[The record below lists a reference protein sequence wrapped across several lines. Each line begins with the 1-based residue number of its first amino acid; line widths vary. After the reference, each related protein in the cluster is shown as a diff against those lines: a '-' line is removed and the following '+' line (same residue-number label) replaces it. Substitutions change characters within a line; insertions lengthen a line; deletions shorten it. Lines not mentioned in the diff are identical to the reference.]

1 MMSNTDSLDSTSSNN
16 VDRYLQLTYTNL
28 LLKYSTYSEDPNI
41 IDIRDNSTTV
51 DQKLTYKVVD
61 TPVDPNLVNISAIAA
76 TNQND
81 KVNQTQVDID
91 NLRKFIG
98 TNAIFKN
105 LVFKVNV
112 SRLLEQVNNFI

>member
-1 MMSNTDSLDSTSSNN
+1 
-16 VDRYLQLTYTNL
+16 
-28 LLKYSTYSEDPNI
+28 
-41 IDIRDNSTTV
+41 V